1 MSSITQAVNIQACK
15 HCGAGAPSD
24 AHFCPQCDKILT
36 LARHGDYFSFMGLP
50 RKLDIDLGDL
60 DDRLRK
66 MSRQFHPDYYHNA
79 TAAERLASL
88 ERSSYLNDAYRV
100 LRNPVLRVEYL
111 LRLEGLAPNT
121 RQEATT
127 QVPPG
132 LLEEVF
138 EFNERIE
145 EVRSAREAG
154 AVADEIA
161 RRLAEARRPIE
172 RKAAEHES
180 RLRALARE
188 WDAKLEAAAPADE
201 RKATLGLL
209 GGWFLEQT
217 YIANLLAAVEREL
230 AQAAGN
236 E

>member
-1 MSSITQAVNIQACK
+1 MSSTTQAVSIQACK

-24 AHFCPQCDKILT
+24 AHFCPQCEKILT

-50 RKLDIDLGDL
+50 RALGIDLRDL

-79 TAAERLASL
+79 TPAERLASL

-111 LRLEGLAPNT
+111 LRIEGMAPKT
-121 RQEATT
+121 RQEAAT

-138 EFNERIE
+138 EFNEQID
-145 EVRSAREAG
+145 EVRSARDRG
-154 AVADEIA
+154 AASDEIA
-161 RRLAEARRPIE
+161 RRLSEARRPIE
-172 RKAAEHES
+172 RKSAEHES
-180 RLRALARE
+180 QLEALARE
-188 WDAKLEAAAPADE
+188 WDAALGAAAPADA
-201 RKATLGLL
+201 RKATLALL
-209 GGWFLEQT
+209 RGWFLEQT

-230 AQAAGN
+230 VDSTGQ
-236 E
+236 